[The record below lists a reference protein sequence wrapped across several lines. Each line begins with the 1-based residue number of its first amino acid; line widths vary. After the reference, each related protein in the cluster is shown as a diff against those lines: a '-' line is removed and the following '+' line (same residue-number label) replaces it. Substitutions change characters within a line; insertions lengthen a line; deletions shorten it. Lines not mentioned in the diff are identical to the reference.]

1 MHHESEIQP
10 FHAGGHCRR
19 LPDYLAYELAR
30 DLINGVPSQMPKAL
44 TVIIVIL
51 FTGIGVTLLVYA
63 WKLWKKSRE
72 GNEEDRVEIREEEDS
87 ATDEEQGAK
96 K

>member
-1 MHHESEIQP
+1 MNPKSNRSMLMGIV
-10 FHAGGHCRR
+10 GGY
-19 LPDYLAYELAR
+19 LIYLAYELAR

-51 FTGIGVTLLVYA
+51 FTGIGITLLVYA

-72 GNEEDRVEIREEEDS
+72 ASEEDRVEIREEEDS

>member
-1 MHHESEIQP
+1 MNPNSNRSMLMGVV
-10 FHAGGHCRR
+10 GGY
-19 LPDYLAYELAR
+19 LIYLAYELAR

-51 FTGIGVTLLVYA
+51 FAGIGVVLLVYA
-63 WKLWKKSRE
+63 WKLWKKGRE
-72 GNEEDRVEIREEEDS
+72 GREEDRVEIREEEDG

>member
-1 MHHESEIQP
+1 MNPKSNRSMLVGIV
-10 FHAGGHCRR
+10 GGY
-19 LPDYLAYELAR
+19 LIYLAYELAR

-72 GNEEDRVEIREEEDS
+72 GTEEDRVEIREEEDS